1 MGFQMK
7 PTRKKVPSVY
17 KSLYINEQ
25 LAERVEQM
33 AKENETS
40 FNNVVIS
47 MIEHCLAETEEE
59 KRKIEN
65 KETEA

>member
-7 PTRKKVPSVY
+7 PTRKKVSSVY

-47 MIEHCLAETEEE
+47 MIEHCLAEGAEE
-59 KRKIEN
+59 KTKIE
-65 KETEA
+65 TEKTQA

>member
-25 LAERVEQM
+25 LAEWVEQM

>member
-1 MGFQMK
+1 MPFELK

-17 KSLYINEQ
+17 KSLYINER
-25 LAERVEQM
+25 LVEQLDRI

-47 MIEHCLAETEEE
+47 MIEHCLSEDDQE
-59 KRKIEN
+59 KTKNEN
-65 KETEA
+65 QDSEG

>member
-25 LAERVEQM
+25 LAERVEQI

-59 KRKIEN
+59 KRKIDNE
-65 KETEA
+65 KSGA

>member
-1 MGFQMK
+1 MPFELK

-17 KSLYINEQ
+17 KSLYINER
-25 LAERVEQM
+25 LVEQLDRI

-47 MIEHCLAETEEE
+47 MKRR
-59 KRKIEN
+59 KRKHRREWMRKQEI
-65 KETEA
+65 

>member
-7 PTRKKVPSVY
+7 PTRKKVSSVY

-59 KRKIEN
+59 KRKMEN
-65 KETEA
+65 EKTGV

>member
-33 AKENETS
+33 GKENETS

-47 MIEHCLAETEEE
+47 MIEHCLAESEEE

-65 KETEA
+65 EETEA

>member
-1 MGFQMK
+1 MPFELK

-17 KSLYINEQ
+17 KSLYINER
-25 LAERVEQM
+25 LVEQLDRI

-47 MIEHCLAETEEE
+47 MIEHCLAEGAEE
-59 KRKIEN
+59 KTKIE
-65 KETEA
+65 TEKTLA

>member
-1 MGFQMK
+1 MPFELK

-17 KSLYINEQ
+17 KSLYINER
-25 LAERVEQM
+25 LAEQLDRI

-47 MIEHCLAETEEE
+47 MIEHCLAEGGG
-59 KRKIEN
+59 KN
-65 KETEA
+65 KNRNGEDLNI

>member
-47 MIEHCLAETEEE
+47 MIEHCLAESEEE

-65 KETEA
+65 EETEV

>member
-47 MIEHCLAETEEE
+47 MIEHCLAENEEE

-65 KETEA
+65 EETEA

>member
-1 MGFQMK
+1 MPFELK

-17 KSLYINEQ
+17 KSLYINER
-25 LAERVEQM
+25 LVEQLDRI

-47 MIEHCLAETEEE
+47 MIEHCLAEGAEE
-59 KRKIEN
+59 KTKIE
-65 KETEA
+65 TEKTQV

>member
-7 PTRKKVPSVY
+7 PTRKKVSSVY

-59 KRKIEN
+59 KRKNEN
-65 KETEA
+65 EETEV

>member
-33 AKENETS
+33 TKENETS

-47 MIEHCLAETEEE
+47 MIEHCLAESEEE
-59 KRKIEN
+59 KRKIKNE
-65 KETEA
+65 ETEA

>member
-7 PTRKKVPSVY
+7 PTRKKVSSVY

-65 KETEA
+65 EKTEV

>member
-7 PTRKKVPSVY
+7 PTRKKVSSVY

-25 LAERVEQM
+25 LEERVGQI
-33 AKENETS
+33 AKKNETS
-40 FNNVVIS
+40 LNNVVIS

-59 KRKIEN
+59 KRKNGNE
-65 KETEA
+65 ETGV

>member
-47 MIEHCLAETEEE
+47 MIEHCLAESEEE

-65 KETEA
+65 EKTEA

>member
-65 KETEA
+65 EKTGA

>member
-40 FNNVVIS
+40 FNNVVIG
-47 MIEHCLAETEEE
+47 MIEHCLAEAEEE

-65 KETEA
+65 EETEA

>member
-7 PTRKKVPSVY
+7 PTRKKVSSVY

-65 KETEA
+65 EETEA

>member
-47 MIEHCLAETEEE
+47 MIEHCLAESEEE

-65 KETEA
+65 

>member
-65 KETEA
+65 EKTEV

>member
-65 KETEA
+65 KETEV

>member
-47 MIEHCLAETEEE
+47 MIEHCLVETEEE

-65 KETEA
+65 EETEA

>member
-1 MGFQMK
+1 MGFQLK
-7 PTRKKVPSVY
+7 PTKKKVPSVY

-25 LAERVEQM
+25 LAERVEKI

-47 MIEHCLAETEEE
+47 MIEHCLAESEAE
-59 KRKIEN
+59 KRKMKNE
-65 KETEA
+65 KTGV

>member
-47 MIEHCLAETEEE
+47 MIEHCLAESEEE

-65 KETEA
+65 EETEA